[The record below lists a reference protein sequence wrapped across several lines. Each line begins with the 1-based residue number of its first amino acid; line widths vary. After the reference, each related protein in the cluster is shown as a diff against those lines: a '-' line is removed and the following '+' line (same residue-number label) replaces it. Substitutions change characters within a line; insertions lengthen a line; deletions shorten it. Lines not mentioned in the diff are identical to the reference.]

1 MMACWTSDHRRRP
14 HDHCL
19 SSSLSCTVFCRF
31 WCSGTVAC
39 SERRFLFSFNLTC
52 FTVMDCFHVCIF
64 CINVSRWE
72 MPQTDEAASS
82 LYGPAEFGSEIRK
95 ADPEMSR
102 LKPLKQMFN
111 PRQKSIPHTSRLQNP
126 MRPHSSTLC
135 CHGNVR
141 RAISEQ
147 MARADRWPGL
157 ERADPPLLC
166 RRPQEKSEGLQRQGG
181 GVRLRGDTRSSV
193 HHPAAATGHGGSA
206 SSAPTCQTFRTEA

>member
-1 MMACWTSDHRRRP
+1 MACWTSDHRRRP

-82 LYGPAEFGSEIRK
+82 LYGPAKFGSEIRK

-111 PRQKSIPHTSRLQNP
+111 PRGVFVPEKHPAHQQPAEPNETAFINAVLSWKRAPGHKRTDGSSRS
-126 MRPHSSTLC
+126 MAWT
-135 CHGNVR
+135 
-141 RAISEQ
+141 RAGRSAAALPQ
-147 MARADRWPGL
+147 TPGGRARA
-157 ERADPPLLC
+157 
-166 RRPQEKSEGLQRQGG
+166 
-181 GVRLRGDTRSSV
+181 
-193 HHPAAATGHGGSA
+193 PAAGRGRASA
-206 SSAPTCQTFRTEA
+206 G